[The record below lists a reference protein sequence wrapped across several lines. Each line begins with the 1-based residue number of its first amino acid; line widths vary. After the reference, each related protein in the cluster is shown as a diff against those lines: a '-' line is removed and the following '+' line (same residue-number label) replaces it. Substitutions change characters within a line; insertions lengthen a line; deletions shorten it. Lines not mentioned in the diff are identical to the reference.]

1 MGVPPNFLAF
11 AGKEN
16 LIASF
21 NHWLMDSIQGGYLG
35 LPPLPNNKE
44 FFWAFDYPIAP
55 QDMPA
60 ITTMEIGL
68 FNRGEIA
75 MGRLLGYTEGGVPM
89 YGTRN
94 QTLME
99 VTCIAQDSESF
110 TGAARKVRNLRDRV
124 MQALFT
130 DTIPLRDYSKVI
142 APQIGT
148 IDLDLGGNAINEKFL
163 VDPTNQQ
170 IKRYVLLVR
179 IFWSECT
186 NNSFEQT
193 ITANAKIV

>member
-1 MGVPPNFLAF
+1 MSIPINFSAF

-35 LPPLPNNKE
+35 PSPLPSNKE

-55 QDMPA
+55 QNTPA

-75 MGRLLGYTEGGVPM
+75 MDRFLGYTEGGIPI

-99 VTCIAQDSESF
+99 ITCIAQDSETF
-110 TGAARKVRNLRDRV
+110 TGAARKVRNLRDKV
-124 MQALFT
+124 MQALFVE
-130 DTIPLRDYSKVI
+130 TIPLRDYNR
-142 APQIGT
+142 PTEPRIGT
-148 IDLDLGGNAINEKFL
+148 IDLDTNGNAINEKFV

-179 IFWSECT
+179 IFWSEFT
-186 NNSFEQT
+186 NYSLEQT
-193 ITANAKIV
+193 IGSNAKIV